1 MILVLTSRP
10 VHPKKQWHT
19 SKQHRLKYEIT
30 SSNSPRH
37 SSKLPAPITGKKYF
51 FKREVEDRDWRTK
64 TSKDIYRIQMHGA
77 WSDWVGHLATL
88 LRRVY
93 ITLLFPRTNHIK
105 KNHAYGQLK
114 ILHTK
119 PFDLDICIWLYDPI
133 VLSNTRS
140 IT

>member
-10 VHPKKQWHT
+10 VHPKNQWHT

-30 SSNSPRH
+30 SSNNPRQL
-37 SSKLPAPITGKKYF
+37 SRLPAPITGKNRVSSANSRIPT
-51 FKREVEDRDWRTK
+51 REQKPQK
-64 TSKDIYRIQMHGA
+64 T
-77 WSDWVGHLATL
+77 WSDWVGYMATL

-114 ILHTK
+114 SLLTK
-119 PFDLDICIWLYDPI
+119 PSDLDICIWLYDPI
-133 VLSNTRS
+133 LLSITRS